1 MSIQWVEKGKKR
13 TLAIALAALAFA
25 AQIAAGLWQGS
36 PLWAH
41 LPGWTNLPLAA
52 GLAGFIFLAF
62 GTKIEVNRWWGAVI
76 ELCCVAG
83 ASFILL
89 HLPLLHWM
97 GMRPTGVIRGVSFAF
112 VLVGAAFVLT
122 ANIKWFGAFWLTACF
137 VFNIIECEIIEFSGN
152 VITMNDILAIG
163 TAINVANNYSFIAK
177 PLMITNLIFFI
188 GCMRAMI
195 GARELRPSLKKLWVR
210 ALVVPLV
217 AAAAYPAWYTYRH
230 NKPTTFWSNGIRRNS
245 IAVEFLL
252 ESKTLKVSQPK
263 GYSAEAIA
271 ALGAEY
277 PGRAATAAAEK
288 QPHVIAIMIEA
299 FSDLSVLG
307 RLETNVDYMPFTRE
321 LMKQSVS
328 GHALVSTKGGGTARS
343 EWEFLTGNSMAF
355 MPGGSMPFRQFMGSD
370 ENSLVRVFEN
380 AGYHTIGMHPYLP
393 NGWARDR
400 IYPALGFDDIYFVG
414 DLEWDEYVRRFVSDR
429 AFVHQVIR
437 LYEDR
442 DPGQPLFF
450 FGVTMQDHGN
460 YAYEDF
466 QPTVTVNGHEGE
478 FPNAEQYLSL
488 IRETDDAIRELI
500 EYFSGVDE
508 PVQIVFFGDHQPV
521 VEEEFYSYTGVETTG
536 QKYLVPFVMW
546 DNYEHRVEDVGM
558 TSLNFLPARL
568 LDLTGIQKPAY
579 FCFLSEVNRA
589 VTAMNHFGCVL
600 GEESFRYGRLTDEK
614 AREML
619 LKYQAYQYANMFD
632 KTVDRKLFIGPV
644 AKNEE

>member
-1 MSIQWVEKGKKR
+1 MQIQWAEKGKKR
-13 TLAIALAALAFA
+13 TLAIVLAALAFA
-25 AQIAAGLWQGS
+25 AQIAAGLWQGHR
-36 PLWAH
+36 LWAN
-41 LPGWTNLPLAA
+41 LPAWTNLPLAA
-52 GLAGFIFLAF
+52 GLALFVFIAF

-76 ELCCVAG
+76 ELACVAG

-97 GMRPTGVIRGVSFAF
+97 GMRPTGAIRGLSFAF
-112 VLVGAAFVLT
+112 VLMGAAFVLT
-122 ANIKWFGAFWLTACF
+122 GNIKWFGAFFLTFCWI
-137 VFNIIECEIIEFSGN
+137 FNIIECEIIEFSGN

-177 PLMITNLIFFI
+177 PLMITQLIFYI
-188 GCMRAMI
+188 ACMRAMI
-195 GARELRPSLKKLWVR
+195 GAHEVRPNLKKLWVR

-217 AAAAYPAWYTYRH
+217 VVSAYPAWYTYRH

-245 IAVEFLL
+245 ILVEFLL

-263 GYSAEAIA
+263 GYSAEAVA
-271 ALGAEY
+271 ALGEEY
-277 PGRAATAAAEK
+277 PARPATVSGK
-288 QPHVIAIMIEA
+288 KRPHVIAIMIEA

-321 LMKQSVS
+321 LMRQSVS

-355 MPGGSMPFRQFMGSD
+355 MPGGSMPFRQFMSDD

-393 NGWARDR
+393 NGWGRNR
-400 IYPALGFDDIYFVG
+400 VYPALGFDDIYFID
-414 DLEWDEYVRRFVSDR
+414 DLEWDETVRKFVSDR

-442 DPGQPLFF
+442 DPDQPLFF

-460 YAYEDF
+460 YAYEGYA
-466 QPTVTVNGHEGE
+466 PTVTVNGHEGE

-500 EYFSGVDE
+500 EYFSAADE
-508 PVQIVFFGDHQPV
+508 PVQIVFFGDHQPI
-521 VEEEFYSYTGVETTG
+521 VENGFYEYTGVQANA

-558 TSLNFLPARL
+558 TSLNYLGARL
-568 LDLTGIQKPAY
+568 LDLTGVQKPAWY
-579 FCFLSEVNRA
+579 SFITEVSRT
-589 VTAMNHFGCVL
+589 VTAMNHFGCAL
-600 GEESFRYGRLTDEK
+600 GEETFRYGRLEDPK

-632 KTVDRKLFIGPV
+632 KTVDRALFIGRAEP
-644 AKNEE
+644 